1 MSKKNERTRRKPDTS
16 SSPTGEAPRGGRGLL
31 VASLVAVAVAA
42 VAGAYFFVASQM
54 TGGGGSDAATPAA
67 LQSAHAPSFGDPA
80 ARVHIVEFMDP
91 ACETCALFYP
101 AMKRLVADNAGRIR
115 VSIRHVPFHEG
126 AEYAVRLL
134 EASRK
139 QDRYWQ
145 TLETLLASQAS
156 WAPNH
161 VVRPALVREAVA
173 GVGLDMARLQADMD
187 SEEIIRRAEKD
198 LADARALKIRAT
210 PEFFVNGRP
219 LPSFGWEQLQTLVRE
234 ELARAYP

>member
-1 MSKKNERTRRKPDTS
+1 MSKKKQSASQRPENSPTPAGGSAGRRGLFIGGLIVAGVALVAAAYFYIASTMTAGGSADTS
-16 SSPTGEAPRGGRGLL
+16 TPT
-31 VASLVAVAVAA
+31 
-42 VAGAYFFVASQM
+42 
-54 TGGGGSDAATPAA
+54 A
-67 LQSAHAPSFGDPA
+67 LESTHSPSFGDPA

-101 AMKRLVADNAGRIR
+101 AVKRLVAENAGRVR

-126 AEYAVRLL
+126 SGYAVRLL
-134 EASRK
+134 EASRN

-145 TLETLLASQAS
+145 TLEALLASQAN

-187 SEEIIRRAEKD
+187 SQAVVGRAERD
-198 LADARALKIRAT
+198 LADARALKLKAT